1 MELTAKQYEGLKTA
15 VDRYKLGERY
25 TCIAG
30 FAGTGKST
38 LVQFIIAALDINP
51 DNVAYIAYT
60 GKAANVLKNKGCP
73 HAITAHKFLYKA
85 QPLPN
90 GKFRYMPIV
99 PDYNIK
105 LVIVDEVSMLPKKMW
120 DLLLSHPHYHVIACG
135 DPGQLSPI
143 PSESGE
149 DVNNHV
155 LDNPH
160 VFLDQ
165 VMRQAQESEI
175 IRLSMH
181 VREGKTIKS
190 FQCEN
195 KDVMIL
201 PKKKLETGML
211 MWADQIL
218 CATNKTRICI
228 NNQVRNLLNFD
239 GELQIGDKVI
249 NLHNEWEILSNRNS
263 PLTNGIIGKVTEFVT
278 YTLPFETKRMK
289 GVPESVNVYS
299 GTITGD
305 EEGEEYSGL
314 VWDKQELDTGTS
326 ALTPPQEYKLR
337 KSKYLVPLH
346 FSYAYAMTVWKA
358 QGSEF
363 PKVLLIEESYWPKD
377 KNERIKFLYTGITR
391 SSEKLVVI
399 TP

>member
-25 TCIAG
+25 TCISG
-30 FAGTGKST
+30 YAGTGKST

-135 DPGQLSPI
+135 DPGQLRPI

-175 IRLSMH
+175 IRLSMY

-391 SSEKLVVI
+391 SSEKLAVI

>member
-1 MELTAKQYEGLKTA
+1 MYSWLRLI
-15 VDRYKLGERY
+15 V
-25 TCIAG
+25 
-30 FAGTGKST
+30 GTGKST

-155 LDNPH
+155 LNNPH

-278 YTLPFETKRMK
+278 YTMPFDTKRMK
-289 GVPESVNVYS
+289 EVPDSVNVYS

-314 VWDKQELDTGTS
+314 VWDKQELDTGIS

-337 KSKYLVPLH
+337 RGKYIVPLH

-358 QGSEF
+358 QGDQWD
-363 PKVLLIEESYWPKD
+363 KVLLIEEPYWPK
-377 KNERIKFLYTGITR
+377 NPQERIKFLYTGITR
-391 SSEKLVVI
+391 ASEKLVVI
-399 TP
+399 TS